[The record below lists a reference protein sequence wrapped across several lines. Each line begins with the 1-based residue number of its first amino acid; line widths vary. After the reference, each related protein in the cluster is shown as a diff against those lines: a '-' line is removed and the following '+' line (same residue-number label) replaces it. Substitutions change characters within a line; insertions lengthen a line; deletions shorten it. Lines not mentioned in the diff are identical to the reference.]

1 MKWIKL
7 LVAVSLLLPMTACG
21 GFLDWLYE
29 PGYARL
35 PENYQVFEVYEK
47 ELPGEEPQWAFDYNG
62 RTYVRYSDISEWG
75 SMDVKECL
83 GCLSLPEELAS
94 VSGVQEDMRVLSLS
108 CNDSDDYLV
117 VQFVPTLMAP
127 PTEVYCALDT
137 RGRDIETPKFILP
150 PDPEDETEEDL
161 YRFWT
166 EQPDAAAKGKG
177 QG

>member
-47 ELPGEEPQWAFDYNG
+47 ELSGEEPQRAFDYHG
-62 RTYVRYSDISEWG
+62 RTYVYYSNNLGWG
-75 SMDVKECL
+75 SMGVRECL
-83 GCLSLPEELAS
+83 GCLSLSEKWAS

-108 CNDSDDYLV
+108 YSDADDYLV

-127 PTEVYCALDT
+127 PTEVYRALDT
-137 RGRDIETPKFILP
+137 RGRDIETPKFILS

-166 EQPDAAAKGKG
+166 EQPDAAANGEG

>member
-7 LVAVSLLLPMTACG
+7 LAAVSLLLPMTACG

-47 ELPGEEPQWAFDYNG
+47 ELPGEDPQWAFDYNG
-62 RTYVRYSDISEWG
+62 RSYVRYSDISEWG

-94 VSGVQEDMRVLSLS
+94 VIGVQEDMRVLSLS

-127 PTEVYCALDT
+127 PTEVYRALDT

-166 EQPDAAAKGKG
+166 EQPDAAAKGEG

>member
-62 RTYVRYSDISEWG
+62 RTYVRYFDISEWG

-127 PTEVYCALDT
+127 PTEVYRALDT